1 MVAASTRSSPT
12 GTLANAAAKRT
23 IYPTVP
29 PRVDYELTEMGRS
42 LHPTLKALSA
52 WVHDNRRDIEAARTG
67 YDAGGDPH
75 VGSLEDLRAIELS
88 LTRNSA

>member
-1 MVAASTRSSPT
+1 MA
-12 GTLANAAAKRT
+12 TLTLKGLERDGLVKRT

-52 WVHDNRRDIEAARTG
+52 WVHDNRRGIEAARSG

-75 VGSLEDLRAIELS
+75 VGSLEDLRAIDLS